1 MKLNVITYAY
11 RGLVSTILFII
22 GKKDK
27 IRKIFTMDEEDRSIN
42 VDMSNLNSGSST
54 ANGESFV
61 DATAATQA
69 KLDEHL
75 HQEKQKFRYVATN
88 PNGKKIKG
96 TFDAYNIDQAKKFLS
111 DEGLNIL
118 TINLRTKY
126 DVDLM
131 IGNPLSVAELA
142 FALTQ
147 LSTYIKAGITLI
159 DSVRILAKQAEK
171 QEKKKIYQL
180 IIYDLLSGD
189 SFSNALAKQ
198 PRVFPKLLVNMVKSA
213 ELTGDL
219 PNILDDMANYYESID
234 KSRKEVKSAMTYPTV
249 VAILAVIVITFV
261 FIWVVP
267 QYQSMF
273 DSFRQELPGIT
284 KLTIAISNFISKNL
298 MDILIILI
306 LILALHLYLFKNVR
320 SYKFVMQSFYLKIPV
335 IKNLIMYKEVSMFAR
350 TFASLINHGVY
361 ISASMDVLLK
371 VSENEVYRRIIKRT
385 VDNLNA
391 GGKISE
397 TFKDNPVI
405 PVVAYEMIVTGE
417 STGNLGEMLEKVAD
431 YYDGLNK
438 NSAQALKSLIEP
450 ALIVFLAAVV
460 GVIILSVILP
470 MFSMYNNLSN

>member
-1 MKLNVITYAY
+1 MKYNIITYAY
-11 RGLVSTILFII
+11 RGLVSTILFLI
-22 GKKDK
+22 GKKSK
-27 IRKIFTMDEEDRSIN
+27 IKDIFAWDTEDRSVN
-42 VDMSNLNSGSST
+42 VDMSNLSSGS

-61 DATAATQA
+61 DANAATQA
-69 KLDEHL
+69 KLEEHL
-75 HQEKQKFRYVATN
+75 HQEKQRFRYIATDLK
-88 PNGKKIKG
+88 GKKIKG
-96 TFDAYNIDQAKKFLS
+96 TFDAYNIDQAKKFLT

-118 TINLRTKY
+118 TINLRSKY
-126 DVDLM
+126 DVDLT

-180 IIYDLLSGD
+180 VIYDLLSGE

-198 PRVFPKLLVNMVKSA
+198 PKVFPKLLVNMVKSS

-219 PNILDDMANYYESID
+219 PNILDDMAGYYESID

-249 VAILAVIVITFV
+249 VAILAVIVVTFV

-267 QYQSMF
+267 QYQAMF
-273 DSFRQELPGIT
+273 DSFHQDLPAIT
-284 KLTIAISNFISKNL
+284 NLTIAISNFINANL
-298 MDILIILI
+298 MDILIVII
-306 LILALHLYLFKNVR
+306 LILALYLYLFKNVR
-320 SYKFVMQSFYLKIPV
+320 SFRLAMQSFYLKLPV
-335 IKNLIMYKEVSMFAR
+335 IKNLIMYKEISMFAR

-371 VSENEVYRRIIKRT
+371 VSENEVYRRVIKRT

-417 STGNLGEMLEKVAD
+417 STGNLGEMLEKVSD

-438 NSAQALKSLIEP
+438 NSAQAIKSLIEP
-450 ALIVFLAAVV
+450 ALIIFLAAIV

-470 MFSMYNNLSN
+470 MFSMYNSLSS

>member
-1 MKLNVITYAY
+1 MKLNIIIYAY
-11 RGLVSTILFII
+11 RGFLSTILFII
-22 GKKDK
+22 GKKSK
-27 IRKIFTMDEEDRSIN
+27 IKELFAMDEEDRSVN
-42 VDMSNLNSGSST
+42 LDMASLSSGSS

-61 DATAATQA
+61 DANASTEAMMY
-69 KLDEHL
+69 EHL
-75 HQEKQKFRYVATN
+75 HQAKQKFRYVATDLK
-88 PNGKKIKG
+88 GKKIKG
-96 TFDAYNIDQAKKFLS
+96 TFDAYNIDQAKKFLT

-118 TINLRTKY
+118 TINLRSKY
-126 DVDLM
+126 DIDLT

-159 DSVRILAKQAEK
+159 DGVRILAKQTVK

-180 IIYDLLSGD
+180 IIYDLLSGE

-198 PRVFPKLLVNMVKSA
+198 PKVFPKLLVNMVKSS

-219 PNILDDMANYYESID
+219 PNILDDMAEYYESID

-249 VAILAVIVITFV
+249 VAILAVIVVTFV

-267 QYQSMF
+267 QYQAMF
-273 DSFRQELPGIT
+273 DSFHQDLPAIT
-284 KLTIAISNFISKNL
+284 NLTIAISNFINANL
-298 MDILIILI
+298 TDILIVII
-306 LILALHLYLFKNVR
+306 LILALYLYLFKNVR
-320 SYKFVMQSFYLKIPV
+320 SFRLAMQSFYLKIPV
-335 IKNLIMYKEVSMFAR
+335 IKNLIMYKEISMFSR

-417 STGNLGEMLEKVAD
+417 STGNLGEMLEKVSD

-438 NSAQALKSLIEP
+438 NSAQAIKSLIEP
-450 ALIVFLAAVV
+450 ALIIFLAAIV

-470 MFSMYNNLSN
+470 MFSMYNSLSS

>member
-1 MKLNVITYAY
+1 MKYNIITYAY
-11 RGLVSTILFII
+11 RGLVSTILFLI
-22 GKKDK
+22 GKKSK
-27 IRKIFTMDEEDRSIN
+27 IKDIFAWDTEDRSVN
-42 VDMSNLNSGSST
+42 VDMSNLSSGS

-61 DATAATQA
+61 DANAATQA
-69 KLDEHL
+69 KLEEHL
-75 HQEKQKFRYVATN
+75 HQEKQRFRYIATDL
-88 PNGKKIKG
+88 NGKKIKG
-96 TFDAYNIDQAKKFLS
+96 TFDAYNIDQAKKFLT
-111 DEGLNIL
+111 DEGLNVI
-118 TINLRTKY
+118 TINLRNKY
-126 DVDLM
+126 DVDLT
-131 IGNPLSVAELA
+131 IGNPLKVADLA

-171 QEKKKIYQL
+171 PEKKKIYQL
-180 IIYDLLSGD
+180 IIYDLLSGE

-198 PRVFPKLLVNMVKSA
+198 PRVFPKLLVNMVKSS

-249 VAILAVIVITFV
+249 VAILAVIVVTFV
-261 FIWVVP
+261 FVWVVP
-267 QYQSMF
+267 QYESMF
-273 DSFRQELPGIT
+273 NSFHQDLPGIT
-284 KLTIAISNFISKNL
+284 KLTISISNFINTNL
-298 MDILIILI
+298 TDILLTII
-306 LILALHLYLFKNVR
+306 LILALYLYLFRNVR
-320 SYKFVMQSFYLKIPV
+320 SFRLIMQTIYLKLPV
-335 IKNLIMYKEVSMFAR
+335 IKNLIMYKEISMFSR

-438 NSAQALKSLIEP
+438 NAAAAIKSLIEP
-450 ALIVFLAAVV
+450 ALIIFLAAIV
-460 GVIILSVILP
+460 GIIILSVILP
-470 MFSMYNNLSN
+470 MFGLYNSLSG

>member
-1 MKLNVITYAY
+1 MKFNIITYAY
-11 RGLVSTILFII
+11 RGLVSTILFLI
-22 GKKDK
+22 GKKSK
-27 IRKIFTMDEEDRSIN
+27 IKDIFAWDTEDRSVN
-42 VDMSNLNSGSST
+42 VDMSNLSSGS

-61 DATAATQA
+61 DANAATQA
-69 KLDEHL
+69 KLEEHL
-75 HQEKQKFRYVATN
+75 HQEKQRFRYIATDL
-88 PNGKKIKG
+88 NGKKIKG
-96 TFDAYNIDQAKKFLS
+96 TFDAYNIDQAKKFLT
-111 DEGLNIL
+111 DEGLNVI
-118 TINLRTKY
+118 TINLRNKY
-126 DVDLM
+126 DIDLT
-131 IGNPLSVAELA
+131 IGNPLKVADLA

-171 QEKKKIYQL
+171 PEKKKIYQL
-180 IIYDLLSGD
+180 IIYDLLSGE

-198 PRVFPKLLVNMVKSA
+198 PRVFPKLLVNMVKSS

-249 VAILAVIVITFV
+249 VAILAVIVVTFV
-261 FIWVVP
+261 FVWVVP
-267 QYQSMF
+267 QYESMF
-273 DSFRQELPGIT
+273 NSFHQDLPGIT
-284 KLTIAISNFISKNL
+284 KLTISISNFINTNL
-298 MDILIILI
+298 TDILLTII
-306 LILALHLYLFKNVR
+306 LILALYLYLFRNVR
-320 SYKFVMQSFYLKIPV
+320 SFRLVMQTIYLKLPV
-335 IKNLIMYKEVSMFAR
+335 IKNLIMYKEISMFSR

-438 NSAQALKSLIEP
+438 NAAAAIKSLIEP
-450 ALIVFLAAVV
+450 ALIIFLAAIV
-460 GVIILSVILP
+460 GIIILSVILP
-470 MFSMYNNLSN
+470 MFGLYNSLSG

>member
-1 MKLNVITYAY
+1 MKYNIITYAY
-11 RGLVSTILFII
+11 RGLVSTILFLI
-22 GKKDK
+22 GKKSK
-27 IRKIFTMDEEDRSIN
+27 IKDIFAWDTEDRSVN
-42 VDMSNLNSGSST
+42 VDMSNLSSGS

-61 DATAATQA
+61 DANAATQA
-69 KLDEHL
+69 KLEEHL
-75 HQEKQKFRYVATN
+75 HQEKQRFRYIATDL
-88 PNGKKIKG
+88 NGKKIKG
-96 TFDAYNIDQAKKFLS
+96 TFDAYNIDQAKKFLT
-111 DEGLNIL
+111 DEGLNVI
-118 TINLRTKY
+118 TINLRNKY
-126 DVDLM
+126 DIDLT
-131 IGNPLSVAELA
+131 IGNPLKVADLA

-171 QEKKKIYQL
+171 PEKKKIYQL
-180 IIYDLLSGD
+180 IIYDLLSGE

-198 PRVFPKLLVNMVKSA
+198 PRVFPKLLVNMVKSS

-249 VAILAVIVITFV
+249 VAILAVIVVTFV
-261 FIWVVP
+261 FVWVVP
-267 QYQSMF
+267 QYESMF
-273 DSFRQELPGIT
+273 NSFHQDLPGIT
-284 KLTIAISNFISKNL
+284 KLTISISNFINTNL
-298 MDILIILI
+298 TDILLIII
-306 LILALHLYLFKNVR
+306 LILALYLYLFRNVR
-320 SYKFVMQSFYLKIPV
+320 SFRLIMQTIYLKLPV
-335 IKNLIMYKEVSMFAR
+335 IKNLIMYKEISMFSR

-438 NSAQALKSLIEP
+438 NAAAAIKSLIEP
-450 ALIVFLAAVV
+450 ALIIFLAAIV
-460 GVIILSVILP
+460 GIIILSVILP
-470 MFSMYNNLSN
+470 MFGLYNSLSG

>member
-1 MKLNVITYAY
+1 MKFNIITYAY
-11 RGLVSTILFII
+11 RGLVSTILFLI
-22 GKKDK
+22 GKKSK
-27 IRKIFTMDEEDRSIN
+27 IKDIFAWDTEDRSVN
-42 VDMSNLNSGSST
+42 VDMSNLSSGS

-61 DATAATQA
+61 DANAATQA
-69 KLDEHL
+69 KLEEHL
-75 HQEKQKFRYVATN
+75 HQEKQRFRYIATDL
-88 PNGKKIKG
+88 NGKKIKG
-96 TFDAYNIDQAKKFLS
+96 TFDAYNIDQAKKFLT
-111 DEGLNIL
+111 DEGLNVI
-118 TINLRTKY
+118 TINLRNKY
-126 DVDLM
+126 DVDLT
-131 IGNPLSVAELA
+131 IGNPLKVADLA

-171 QEKKKIYQL
+171 PEKKKIYQL
-180 IIYDLLSGD
+180 IIYDLLSGE

-198 PRVFPKLLVNMVKSA
+198 PRVFPKLLVNMVKSS

-249 VAILAVIVITFV
+249 VAILAVIVVTFV
-261 FIWVVP
+261 FVWVVP
-267 QYQSMF
+267 QYESMF
-273 DSFRQELPGIT
+273 NSFHQDLPGIT
-284 KLTIAISNFISKNL
+284 KLTISISNFINTNL
-298 MDILIILI
+298 TDILLTII
-306 LILALHLYLFKNVR
+306 LILALYLYLFRNVR
-320 SYKFVMQSFYLKIPV
+320 SFRLIMQTIYLKLPV
-335 IKNLIMYKEVSMFAR
+335 IKNLIMYKEISMFSR

-438 NSAQALKSLIEP
+438 NAAAAIKSLIEP
-450 ALIVFLAAVV
+450 ALIIFLAAIV
-460 GVIILSVILP
+460 GIIILSVILP
-470 MFSMYNNLSN
+470 MFGLYNSLSG

>member
-1 MKLNVITYAY
+1 MKLDIITYAY
-11 RGLVSTILFII
+11 RGLVSTILFLI
-22 GKKDK
+22 GKKKK
-27 IRKIFTMDEEDRSIN
+27 IREVFAWDEEDRSVN
-42 VDMSNLNSGSST
+42 LDMANLTSGS
-54 ANGESFV
+54 ANSEEFV
-61 DATAATQA
+61 DANAVTQA
-69 KLDEHL
+69 KLEEHL
-75 HQEKQKFRYVATN
+75 QVEKKKFRYVATDLK
-88 PNGKKIKG
+88 GKKIKG
-96 TFDAYNIDQAKKFLS
+96 TFDAYNIDQAKKFLT
-111 DEGLNIL
+111 DEGLNII
-118 TINLRTKY
+118 TINLRNKL
-126 DVDLM
+126 DVDLT

-171 QEKKKIYQL
+171 PAKKKIYQL
-180 IIYDLLSGD
+180 VIYDLLSGD

-198 PRVFPKLLVNMVKSA
+198 PKVFPKLLVNMVKSA

-249 VAILAVIVITFV
+249 VAILAVVVVTFV
-261 FIWVVP
+261 FVWVVP
-267 QYQSMF
+267 QYEQMF
-273 DSFRQELPGIT
+273 KSFHQDLPSIT
-284 KLTIAISNFISKNL
+284 KMTIAVSNFINTNL
-298 MDILIILI
+298 TDILIVIILI
-306 LILALHLYLFKNVR
+306 LSLYLYLFKNVR
-320 SYKFVMQSFYLKIPV
+320 SFRLIMQSFYLKLPV
-335 IKNLIMYKEVSMFAR
+335 IKNLIMYKEISMFSR

-417 STGNLGEMLEKVAD
+417 STGNLGEMLEKVSD

-438 NSAQALKSLIEP
+438 NAAQAIKSLIEP
-450 ALIVFLAAVV
+450 ALIIFLAAIV

-470 MFSMYNNLSN
+470 MFSMYNSLSS

>member
-11 RGLVSTILFII
+11 RGFVSTILFII
-22 GKKDK
+22 GKKNK
-27 IRKIFTMDEEDRSIN
+27 IKDIFAWDDEDRSVN
-42 VDMSNLNSGSST
+42 LDMSSLTSGS
-54 ANGESFV
+54 ANSEGYV
-61 DATAATQA
+61 DANKVTQA

-75 HQEKQKFRYVATN
+75 QVEKKRFRYVATDVK
-88 PNGKKIKG
+88 GKKIKG
-96 TFDAYNIDQAKKFLS
+96 TFDAYNIDQAKKFLT
-111 DEGLNIL
+111 DEGLNII

-126 DVDLM
+126 DIDLT

-180 IIYDLLSGD
+180 VIYDLLSGD

-198 PRVFPKLLVNMVKSA
+198 PKVFPKLLVNMVKSA

-219 PNILDDMANYYESID
+219 PNILDDMADYYESID

-249 VAILAVIVITFV
+249 VAILAIVVVTFV
-261 FIWVVP
+261 FVWVVP
-267 QYQSMF
+267 QYEEMF
-273 DSFRQELPGIT
+273 KSFHQDLPSIT
-284 KLTIAISNFISKNL
+284 KLTIAISNFINTNL
-298 MDILIILI
+298 MDILIVIILV
-306 LILALHLYLFKNVR
+306 LLLYLYLFRNVR
-320 SYKFVMQSFYLKIPV
+320 SFRLLMQSLYLKLPV
-335 IKNLIMYKEVSMFAR
+335 IKNLIMYKEISMFAR

-417 STGNLGEMLEKVAD
+417 STGNLGDMLEKVSD

-438 NSAQALKSLIEP
+438 NAAAAIKSLIEP
-450 ALIVFLAAVV
+450 ALIIFLAAIV

-470 MFSMYNNLSN
+470 MFSMYNSLSS

>member
-11 RGLVSTILFII
+11 RGLVSTVLFLI
-22 GKKDK
+22 GKKDR

-42 VDMSNLNSGSST
+42 VDMSNINSGSST
-54 ANGESFV
+54 TNGESFV
-61 DATAATQA
+61 DANMVTQA

-75 HQEKQKFRYVATN
+75 QQAKQKFRYVATDLK
-88 PNGKKIKG
+88 GKKIKG
-96 TFDAYNIDQAKKFLS
+96 TFDAYNIDQAKKFLT
-111 DEGLNIL
+111 DEGLNVL

-126 DVDLM
+126 DIDLM

-249 VAILAVIVITFV
+249 VAILAVIVVTFV

-273 DSFRQELPGIT
+273 DSFHQDLPGIT
-284 KLTIAISNFISKNL
+284 KLTIAISNFINKNL
-298 MDILIILI
+298 MDILIIII

-320 SYKFVMQSFYLKIPV
+320 SYKFAMQSFYLKIPV

-371 VSENEVYRRIIKRT
+371 VSENEVYRNIIKKT

-417 STGNLGEMLEKVAD
+417 STGNLGEMLEKVSD

-450 ALIVFLAAVV
+450 ALIVFLAAIV